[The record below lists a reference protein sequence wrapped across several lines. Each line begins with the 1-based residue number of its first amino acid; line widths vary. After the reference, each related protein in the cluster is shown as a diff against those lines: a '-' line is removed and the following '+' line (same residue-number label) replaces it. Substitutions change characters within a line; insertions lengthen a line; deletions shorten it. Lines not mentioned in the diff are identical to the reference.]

1 MRHYGL
7 IGRRLG
13 HSLSQE
19 LFEAQG
25 FKDASYGLYEMESLD
40 RLRQWVEQEHIN
52 GFNVTIPYKQE
63 ILPLLDAVD
72 DTAAEIGA
80 VNCVSVEDGRLIGH
94 NTDAPAFK
102 ETLAERPHGAA
113 LILGTGG
120 AAQAVAYALRQL
132 GTEYKFVSRHPERH
146 DNAISYEEATSLL
159 RNIPC
164 RVSTLINAT
173 PVGMYPNNGN
183 TPLPLSTLH
192 FPLSTLLVYDL
203 IYNPSQTL
211 LMREAA
217 ACGAKVKN
225 GLDMLRKQAELSWR
239 IWGL

>member
-1 MRHYGL
+1 MKKYGL
-7 IGRRLG
+7 IGRKLG

-25 FKDASYGLYEMESLD
+25 FEDACYGLYEMASLD
-40 RLRQWVEQEHIN
+40 GLRQWVDEEHID
-52 GFNVTIPYKQE
+52 GFNVTIPYKQA
-63 ILPLLDAVD
+63 IIPLLDAVD
-72 DTAAEIGA
+72 DTAAAIGA
-80 VNCVSVEDGRLIGH
+80 VNCVSVENGRLIGH

-203 IYNPSQTL
+203 IYTPSETL